1 MGVTIDGLSERV
13 RGEVITP
20 DDAGY
25 EEARKVYNAM
35 IDRRPSVVVRCTS
48 TDDVVAAVELRA
60 RERAPRGGS
69 RRRSQRPRLRHR

>member
-25 EEARKVYNAM
+25 EE
-35 IDRRPSVVVRCTS
+35 
-48 TDDVVAAVELRA
+48 
-60 RERAPRGGS
+60 RG
-69 RRRSQRPRLRHR
+69 RFTTR

>member
-1 MGVTIDGLSERV
+1 MLGQHIWSGEDEHGVTIDGLSERI

-25 EEARKVYNAM
+25 EEARKVFNAM

-48 TDDVVAAVELRA
+48 TEDVVAAVNCA
-60 RERAPRGGS
+60 
-69 RRRSQRPRLRHR
+69 